1 MGSFR
6 QFGDPDRC
14 PRRIIPFLKV
24 PSVNH
29 IHLRIIIH
37 VFEIDRRTDDVRRV
51 VQARDFGSDLVNVA
65 QNRGYTVTELVE
77 LLKELTNYEGKIT
90 YNTRYQDGS
99 PKKVMDDRVF
109 RQRFPD
115 FAFTSLADGLR
126 ETVDYYRRIL

>member
-1 MGSFR
+1 LVIKFVHAVKENL
-6 QFGDPDRC
+6 P
-14 PRRIIPFLKV
+14 
-24 PSVNH
+24 
-29 IHLRIIIH
+29 
-37 VFEIDRRTDDVRRV
+37 EIEVWGTGKPIREWLYVKDFAAIMRRV
-51 VQARDFGSDLVNVA
+51 VQTRDFGSDLVNLA

-77 LLKELTNYEGKIT
+77 LLKELTNYKGVIA

-99 PKKVMDDRVF
+99 PKKVMDVHVF